1 MGVLVTGG
9 AGFIGRH
16 LVKALLRNEKFKLT
30 VVDDLSNSN
39 LPSFYKFVS
48 DGNSN
53 TLSQFLAGDR
63 LSFYKV
69 DIRNKSA
76 LKRIFEKEYIDTCIH
91 LAARVSAVNS
101 FRELRLSFRH

>member
-16 LVKALLRNEKFKLT
+16 LVKALLKSEEFKVT

-39 LPSFYKFVS
+39 QLDFYKFIS
-48 DGNSN
+48 EGDAHI
-53 TLSQFLAGDR
+53 LSQFLTRDQ

-69 DIRNKSA
+69 
-76 LKRIFEKEYIDTCIH
+76 E
-91 LAARVSAVNS
+91 LAQKCSQKNI
-101 FRELRLSFRH
+101 